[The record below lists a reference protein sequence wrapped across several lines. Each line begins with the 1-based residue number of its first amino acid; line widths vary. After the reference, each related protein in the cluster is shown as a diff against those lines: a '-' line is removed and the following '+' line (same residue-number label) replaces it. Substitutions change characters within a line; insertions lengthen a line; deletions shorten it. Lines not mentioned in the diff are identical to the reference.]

1 VSGLPPL
8 RVPAGSLSELGAVE
22 VRAVRLLPTP
32 DGMRREVLVLRDA
45 EGEVR
50 AYRNLCKHLPILLDA
65 GSRKYLSADGRE
77 LLCNTHGARYRREDG
92 LCVHGPCKG
101 ASLDAVPVVVE
112 GDALLVLD
120 DGH

>member
-1 VSGLPPL
+1 MSQAPPI
-8 RVPAGSLSELGAVE
+8 RVLAGSLSGLGAGE
-22 VRAVRLLPTP
+22 VRAVRLTPTP

-45 EGEVR
+45 EGVVR

-65 GSRKYLSADGRE
+65 GSRKYLTPDGTE

-92 LCVHGPCKG
+92 FCVHGPCEG
-101 ASLDAVPVVVE
+101 ASLDRVPFVVE
-112 GDALLVLD
+112 GDCLVVLD